1 MADLIGALVQALKD
15 DPDTAALAGQ
25 GVYGAELPRDAVMR
39 MPIGAIVV
47 QASGGV
53 PLTEGSDA
61 DAVAQRIDLIA
72 YGASPFEAEQLRRT
86 GSRALRS
93 IRRRIIAGTLIH
105 WVNSAG
111 GFSAGRDR
119 DGHWPQAFQ
128 SFQIFYAEGEE

>member
-1 MADLIGALVQALKD
+1 MADLIGALVAALKA
-15 DPDTAALAGQ
+15 DPATAALAG
-25 GVYGAELPRDAVMR
+25 GDVYGAELPQDAVMR

-47 QASGGV
+47 KASGGV
-53 PLTEGSDA
+53 PLTEGSDV

-72 YGASPFEAEQLRRT
+72 YGASSFEADHLRRV
-86 GSRALRS
+86 GSRALRA
-93 IRRRIIAGTLIH
+93 IRRQIVEGTLIH